1 MKWMRCPCLERAL
14 RQEAP
19 DCLGRDP
26 VLEGGGRHGGG
37 AASRGAHKAL
47 GGEIQLTVPGTPI
60 RTPAAKR
67 KIYVAQSHQSCPTLC
82 NPMDYSPQGS
92 SVHGDSPGQST
103 KADCHFLHQSIFS
116 TQGIKPKSPAWQADS
131 LPLSHQR
138 SPIGKYTYIILIVSI
153 NVSLKKLN
161 KLTEEK

>member
-37 AASRGAHKAL
+37 AASRGARKAL

-67 KIYVAQSHQSCPTLC
+67 KIYVAQLHQSCLTLC

-92 SVHGDSPGQST
+92 S
-103 KADCHFLHQSIFS
+103 I
-116 TQGIKPKSPAWQADS
+116 
-131 LPLSHQR
+131 
-138 SPIGKYTYIILIVSI
+138 
-153 NVSLKKLN
+153 
-161 KLTEEK
+161 